1 MPILLVTRD
10 HTDVVGR
17 NAEFPKIPRRVLRFR
32 ERRKYPSY
40 CFYKR
45 FHDLVLFRS
54 KRSSKRPPAMVF
66 HSDME
71 YAYAIDDILSTMIH
85 PIQRLVFSVVL
96 IALFTLP
103 RGGAQTRKPTPP
115 KSLRLYVLDC
125 GKITVANGD
134 SMGFKP
140 GELATANMITPC
152 FLIVHPKGT
161 MMWDTGEI
169 PDSAFAS
176 GVSPATQGAF
186 TVDRPLLP
194 QLAAIGYT
202 PADITFLALS
212 HYHGDH
218 VANANAFA
226 GSTWIVQQGDRDA
239 IFAPRPANAPRMGA
253 VPNPAFFTDLANS
266 KTIVLN
272 GEDHDVFGD
281 GTVVIKFTPGH
292 TPGHQ
297 SLFLKLAK
305 TGPVLLSGD
314 LYHYPEE
321 ITYKRIP
328 SFDTDKEQTAKSRAM
343 IEEFVK
349 KNNAQLW
356 IQHDYTAG
364 IKRRIAPEFYE

>member
-1 MPILLVTRD
+1 MLPSMFYRTMNLILATAAIAGL
-10 HTDVVGR
+10 
-17 NAEFPKIPRRVLRFR
+17 AAW
-32 ERRKYPSY
+32 PSA
-40 CFYKR
+40 
-45 FHDLVLFRS
+45 S
-54 KRSSKRPPAMVF
+54 
-66 HSDME
+66 
-71 YAYAIDDILSTMIH
+71 
-85 PIQRLVFSVVL
+85 
-96 IALFTLP
+96 
-103 RGGAQTRKPTPP
+103 AQTRKPAPP
-115 KSLRLYVLDC
+115 RSLRLYVLDC

-140 GELATANMITPC
+140 GELATSNMVTPC
-152 FLIVHPKGT
+152 FLIVHPRGT

-169 PDSAFAS
+169 PDSAFKG
-176 GVSPATQGAF
+176 GVTPQTAGAF

-202 PADITFLALS
+202 PADITYLALS

-226 GSTWIVQQGDRDA
+226 GSTWIVQKGDRDA
-239 IFAPRPANAPRMGA
+239 IFGPRDPQKKMGA
-253 VPNPAFFTDLANS
+253 VGDPAYFADLRAS
-266 KTIVLN
+266 KTLLLN

-281 GTVVIKFTPGH
+281 GSVVIKFTPGH

-297 SLFLKLAK
+297 SLFLKLAQ

-328 SFDTDKEQTAKSRAM
+328 SFDFDKEQTARSRAM

>member
-1 MPILLVTRD
+1 MLSNMIHRIMNPILASVALI
-10 HTDVVGR
+10 GL
-17 NAEFPKIPRRVLRFR
+17 AAW
-32 ERRKYPSY
+32 PS
-40 CFYKR
+40 
-45 FHDLVLFRS
+45 
-54 KRSSKRPPAMVF
+54 AN
-66 HSDME
+66 
-71 YAYAIDDILSTMIH
+71 
-85 PIQRLVFSVVL
+85 
-96 IALFTLP
+96 
-103 RGGAQTRKPTPP
+103 AQTRKPAPP
-115 KSLRLYVLDC
+115 KSVRLYVLDC
-125 GKITVANGD
+125 GKITIANGD

-140 GELATANMITPC
+140 GELATSNMVTPC
-152 FLIVHPKGT
+152 FLIVHPRGT

-169 PDSAFAS
+169 PDSAFKS
-176 GVSPATQGAF
+176 GVTPQTAGAF

-202 PADITFLALS
+202 PTDITYLALS

-226 GSTWIVQQGDRDA
+226 GSTWIVQKGDYDA
-239 IFAPRPANAPRMGA
+239 IFAPRQSTEKKLGGVADPAY
-253 VPNPAFFTDLANS
+253 FTELAKS
-266 KTIVLN
+266 KILLLK

-328 SFDTDKEQTAKSRAM
+328 SFDSNKEETAKSRAM

-364 IKRRIAPEFYE
+364 IKRKMAPEFYD